1 MVNKRLTGG
10 VNGLRPLC
18 RLWRAS
24 EGSDGLRGAQPSKK
38 PGVSAGLLIS
48 IRRTLSD
55 GFIRHDSGTASPRHR
70 HRLRAL
76 RLGAARAPGA
86 LRSRTSRNLFCPRG
100 SPGWGRQPEV
110 KWPAAPSL
118 PTTSNCPASNRA
130 MASTDSNREAAPGS
144 IGEPESALR
153 QACSAN
159 ADGWNGLQAQTSPLQ
174 ERDCGMENF
183 LLFVLSSSF
192 CTLVASVT
200 LLLWPLLAV
209 H

>member
-1 MVNKRLTGG
+1 M
-10 VNGLRPLC
+10 NGLRPLC

-55 GFIRHDSGTASPRHR
+55 GFIRHDSGAASPRHR
-70 HRLRAL
+70 HRLSGA
-76 RLGAARAPGA
+76 AARAPDA
-86 LRSRTSRNLFCPRG
+86 LRSRTSRNPFCPRG

-118 PTTSNCPASNRA
+118 PTTSNCPASIERWP
-130 MASTDSNREAAPGS
+130 APIQTGKPCQVPS
-144 IGEPESALR
+144 EKPESALR
-153 QACSAN
+153 QACSTN